1 MFISLSNQRRRAQP
15 LYIKQDS
22 LVWTALSLMGGLEKR
37 RKALGVWHR
46 IAEKFFTGRPLGN
59 FSKRGWGRIQNVF
72 GPAVRGTSTQNKKR
86 REKTGG
92 AEEMRGNM
100 CGILST
106 GYGVQAL
113 VWVVPDWRLLPPTYH
128 SSCTG
133 SSLTGTGAFVSAL
146 QRSKSTVEN
155 PACWKK
161 KNKWLNIARPC
172 DHTWCRTELLPRQT
186 ANSSVW
192 VDPHNDSKWPR
203 PTHAPPQRGPDEN
216 QQGDYHLT
224 RESRDEKLKTVN
236 SDTLASQQHPLFLP
250 QLSWAA
256 LQKEREKKKSWKIYS
271 LSRSLSVSL
280 SPSLSLSLLFPL
292 SWIWLLNSAA
302 KTECSWPGLNNDK
315 EGRERDHTLRR
326 KKNPPRFRIQP

>member
-1 MFISLSNQRRRAQP
+1 
-15 LYIKQDS
+15 
-22 LVWTALSLMGGLEKR
+22 MGGLEKR

-46 IAEKFFTGRPLGN
+46 IAETFFTGRPLGN

-86 REKTGG
+86 GEKTGG

-106 GYGVQAL
+106 GYGAQAS

-133 SSLTGTGAFVSAL
+133 SSLTGTGAFVSAP

-172 DHTWCRTELLPRQT
+172 HHTWCRTELLPRQT

-203 PTHAPPQRGPDEN
+203 PTHALPQRGPDEN

-224 RESRDEKLKTVN
+224 RESRDEELKTVN

-271 LSRSLSVSL
+271 LSRSLSL
-280 SPSLSLSLLFPL
+280 GFSLSLSLLFPL

-326 KKNPPRFRIQP
+326 KKKIPLVPGFSALKTSNVQDVVVLFTWVLLPKYV

>member
-1 MFISLSNQRRRAQP
+1 MSRPGLTSFTSNLSFLLHWLIS
-15 LYIKQDS
+15 D
-22 LVWTALSLMGGLEKR
+22 
-37 RKALGVWHR
+37 WHR
-46 IAEKFFTGRPLGN
+46 CL
-59 FSKRGWGRIQNVF
+59 
-72 GPAVRGTSTQNKKR
+72 
-86 REKTGG
+86 
-92 AEEMRGNM
+92 
-100 CGILST
+100 
-106 GYGVQAL
+106 
-113 VWVVPDWRLLPPTYH
+113 
-128 SSCTG
+128 
-133 SSLTGTGAFVSAL
+133 VSAP

-172 DHTWCRTELLPRQT
+172 HHTWCRTELLPRQT

-203 PTHAPPQRGPDEN
+203 PTHALPQRGPDEN

-224 RESRDEKLKTVN
+224 RESRDEELKTVN

-271 LSRSLSVSL
+271 LSRSLSLGFSL
-280 SPSLSLSLLFPL
+280 PLSLLFPL

-326 KKNPPRFRIQP
+326 KKKIPLVPGFSALKTSNVQDVVVLFTWVLLPKYV

>member
-1 MFISLSNQRRRAQP
+1 
-15 LYIKQDS
+15 
-22 LVWTALSLMGGLEKR
+22 MGGLEKR

-72 GPAVRGTSTQNKKR
+72 GVRCARYEHTEQKPWREDR
-86 REKTGG
+86 RGW
-92 AEEMRGNM
+92 GNARKHVWNSFHRLRRA
-100 CGILST
+100 GF
-106 GYGVQAL
+106 GVSC
-113 VWVVPDWRLLPPTYH
+113 PDWRLLPPTYH

-172 DHTWCRTELLPRQT
+172 AHTWCRTELLPRQT

-203 PTHAPPQRGPDEN
+203 PTHALPQRGPDEN

-224 RESRDEKLKTVN
+224 RESRDEELKTVN

-271 LSRSLSVSL
+271 LSRSLSR
-280 SPSLSLSLLFPL
+280 SLSLSLSLVPPLLILTIKQRCKNRMFLAGAQQWQRREGTGPYVKEKKKIPLAPGFSALKTSNVQDVLVLFT
-292 SWIWLLNSAA
+292 WALLP
-302 KTECSWPGLNNDK
+302 K
-315 EGRERDHTLRR
+315 HV
-326 KKNPPRFRIQP
+326 